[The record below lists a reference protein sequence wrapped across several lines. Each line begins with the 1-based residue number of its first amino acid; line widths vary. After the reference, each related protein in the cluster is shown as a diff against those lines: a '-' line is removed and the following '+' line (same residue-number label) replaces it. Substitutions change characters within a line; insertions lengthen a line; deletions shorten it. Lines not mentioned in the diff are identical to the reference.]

1 MSNDWRERLK
11 QAIKDDG
18 RSLRAISAAADKVGE
33 NYLQQM
39 LKDEKDPGFS
49 RLSRV
54 LAELGPAATV
64 FVTSGVRL
72 DEPATIP
79 RERMLETLMRM
90 EGVTERRAEL
100 AMLALA
106 AEPTPAPPIP
116 EQPGSDGQSGSATR
130 PRESASSSS
139 RLKKQRAPQRQRG

>member
-1 MSNDWRERLK
+1 MY
-11 QAIKDDG
+11 I
-18 RSLRAISAAADKVGE
+18 IP
-33 NYLQQM
+33 QQM

-139 RLKKQRAPQRQRG
+139 RLKKQRAPQQQRG